1 MRHRRGQL
9 IPQLP
14 TVRFS
19 HFSHCGFW
27 AVGAR
32 DTVSEGSGS
41 PSSLET
47 PLFLQPRQSGSA
59 GKPHPAGEGRTLV
72 GFSELNQAGE
82 ERLYMRELLHTHP

>member
-27 AVGAR
+27 PVGAR
-32 DTVSEGSGS
+32 DTGSEGSGS

-47 PLFLQPRQSGSA
+47 SPFPQPKQSGSA
-59 GKPHPAGEGRTLV
+59 GEPHPAGGGRTRL
-72 GFSELNQAGE
+72 GFSELNGAGE
-82 ERLYMRELLHTHP
+82 ERLYLREPLHTHP